1 MAIQLIN
8 IIIKLYNELD
18 KIYSK
23 NYEHKNYEHKNYE
36 HKKYGY
42 TNFIEWN
49 KLYSSS

>member
-8 IIIKLYNELD
+8 IIRKLYNELD

-23 NYEHKNYEHKNYE
+23 NSE
-36 HKKYGY
+36 HKKNDY
-42 TNFIEWN
+42 TNFVEWN